1 VPSGD
6 DLFGQAAEQRVAA
19 QAPLASRMRP
29 RTLDEIVGQQHL
41 LAPGKPLRAL
51 IEADRLSSCIL
62 WGPAGTG
69 KTTIARLVARA
80 TAKAFEPMSAVTAG
94 VKEVRE
100 VVERARGRLGEQ
112 GQGTILFLD
121 EIHRFNRTQQDALLP
136 HVEDG
141 LLTLIGAT
149 TENPFFEVNGPLR
162 SRSTLFR
169 LEALSTDDLRALIDR
184 ALADS
189 ARGLAAAPGG
199 PFTIDEEAAAHLAA
213 RSDGDARAALN
224 GLEVAAALA
233 AEDGRRAITLDDAET
248 AINLRAVRYG
258 RDEHYD
264 VISAFIKS
272 IRGSDPDAGVYWLA
286 RMLEAGEDARFI
298 ARRLVILASE
308 DVGLADPMA
317 LVVATA
323 AAHAVEYVG
332 LPEAQL
338 NLSEAVIYLATAPK
352 SNRAAL
358 AIWNAREDVRKGPS
372 AEVPVHLRDA
382 HYQGAK
388 RLGHGKGY
396 EYPHDAPSGWV
407 DQEYRPSELED
418 RRYYEPSEL
427 GAEAEVKTRLRRLA
441 GEPEDEP

>member
-6 DLFGQAAEQRVAA
+6 DLFAQAAEQRVAA
-19 QAPLASRMRP
+19 RAPLASRMRP
-29 RTLDEIVGQQHL
+29 RSLDEIVGQQHL
-41 LAPGKPLRAL
+41 LAPGKPLRSL

-100 VVERARGRLGEQ
+100 VVERARTRLGEQ

-169 LEALSTDDLRALIDR
+169 LEALSVDDLRALIDR
-184 ALADS
+184 ALADP

-233 AEDGRRAITLDDAET
+233 AEGGRSTITLDDAET

-382 HYQGAK
+382 HYQGAQ
-388 RLGHGKGY
+388 RLGHGQGY
-396 EYPHDAPSGWV
+396 AYPHDEPSGWV
-407 DQEYRPSELED
+407 DQRYRPSELEG
-418 RRYYEPSEL
+418 RRYYDPGEH
-427 GAEAEVKTRLRRLA
+427 GHEAEVRARLA
-441 GEPEDEP
+441 AWRRREEPE